1 MFEIARDYLLSIC
14 ESFHG
19 GKVVLCGGIQINM
32 AKPCEDYFETLFFEV
47 YEEGKKVTDLIHVFE
62 TELKYDS

>member
-1 MFEIARDYLLSIC
+1 MFEMARDYILNII

-32 AKPCEDYFETLFFEV
+32 PRPCEDYFECHFFEV
-47 YEEGKKVTDLIHVFE
+47 YEEGKKV
-62 TELKYDS
+62 